1 MSATVK
7 GIKITLNEVIN
18 IEAISASSGDYIIPK
33 KATVLSNN
41 SGTLIQAE
49 DGSLYLVT
57 LGNWFRSAYNNKGLP
72 QVDEF
77 NQLQDLG
84 FTVIKDKL
92 IRNEEKPV
100 LEEKKN
106 TEIPN
111 GQEIRR
117 QDNVGI
123 KKVDKAVASNIKSQ
137 KKN

>member
-1 MSATVK
+1 
-7 GIKITLNEVIN
+7 
-18 IEAISASSGDYIIPK
+18 
-33 KATVLSNN
+33 
-41 SGTLIQAE
+41 
-49 DGSLYLVT
+49 